1 MMKVIQLLREILA
14 VLKQI
19 AENTT
24 PTAVAAPSSKTTA
37 KK

>member
-1 MMKVIQLLREILA
+1 MTKVIQLLREILA

-19 AENTT
+19 AGNKT
-24 PTAVAAPSSKTTA
+24 PAAASGSKTTA

>member
-19 AENTT
+19 AENKT
-24 PTAVAAPSSKTTA
+24 PAAASGSKTTA